1 MHVIQM
7 CIRVQVRVHYIVSGL
22 EFQHFELV
30 NVLALVHN
38 YIFVC
43 VHARAHVS
51 VCARVRVCKW
61 PCSLLTGLPAV
72 QNHHRSQCA
81 STVGKERCCNSGVSD
96 FYCSFMSGH
105 TFYVYIH
112 FACMNIMGIYNGIVL
127 DFYVFL

>member
-1 MHVIQM
+1 M
-7 CIRVQVRVHYIVSGL
+7 CIHVQVRVHLIVSSL

-43 VHARAHVS
+43 VHTRVHASICVCVCAHVH
-51 VCARVRVCKW
+51 VCKW

-81 STVGKERCCNSGVSD
+81 STVGKERCCNSGVSE
-96 FYCSFMSGH
+96 FYCSFMSAY
-105 TFYVYIH
+105 TYILH
-112 FACMNIMGIYNGIVL
+112 VR
-127 DFYVFL
+127 